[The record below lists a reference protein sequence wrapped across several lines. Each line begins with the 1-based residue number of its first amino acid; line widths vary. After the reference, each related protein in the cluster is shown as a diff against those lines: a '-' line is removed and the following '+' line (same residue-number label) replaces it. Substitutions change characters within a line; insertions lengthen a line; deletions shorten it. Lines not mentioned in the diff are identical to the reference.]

1 MDPKTLDVQNN
12 FLNSANDS
20 NLILKYFLNSEEK
33 SIVSQNNEVKE
44 IKKKEQLGQK
54 QEISLEKIL
63 KLFRKNIKL
72 RNATIKKNYWTRN
85 YASTSPQIL
94 KISEFIPNIQA
105 SQGLIL
111 CINNY
116 VHNDNYQE
124 LLCAIQTEKIYDS
137 FPFVEKFLV
146 INNTSNN
153 EHNNNMLMNPKKQY
167 DKTLIKNSIFK
178 LTENVYKKIKK
189 LKNELS
195 QCDEPFIHNFISI
208 QRIETET
215 NSNITDIKCKLYTIF
230 PNINFELK
238 KIHNLSISSKAGLN
252 SELILNKR
260 KSKKHADRNLI
271 NGFLTM
277 TNEKRIIALED
288 DTNNL
293 KSSKA
298 VREILFGIWIN
309 LRKEDVSLCK
319 TEEEI
324 IEKYKLLIYRKCLD
338 FLFASSQIET
348 IFSPSPDE
356 GIFLLMLFLKGAQ
369 LFFEVKVLPN
379 EEDKFFVNSN
389 NQFQYNLENFGNQ
402 WLIMKRKFSLKNE
415 VGFEL
420 DPNYHKVDTV
430 VNFISKLTDPNYKSN
445 NSNQRQQFTKSLS
458 SGMSNNNNMNKFISS
473 GTGIGQ
479 GPGIIKQQ
487 TSPFGFDPLPEI
499 FESPAQND
507 FFNKLKSSLPINPTN
522 SNSDK
527 NDVILQTQQ
536 TNLKTSINLNI
547 NMNSSSKLRK
557 SNSGGSYANINNNNN
572 LLIQNLNE
580 ELTDR
585 NDVMYDYPFSNMKST
600 INGTSNNQM
609 NKYPQNAYENQGVPV
624 FSQSISNYPSTNQN
638 NQLGLS
644 KQQSSSSIHKKVL
657 SMINLNQDH
666 QAMFS
671 KNQKV
676 TSSTPN
682 NATGNNIIFAP
693 VAKCDEGAQTEMSNT
708 DFENNSINNNS
719 QIQNLNM
726 IISDQSHSIQML
738 QQKVNELEMLLNKV
752 TTILKE
758 RENTCI
764 CKKKTQPVSMIE
776 NSNQNHLIENEFMVS
791 DDDMED
797 KLSESLQK
805 SKSDSNEQRIHL
817 SKDISSN
824 IGNTN
829 QHINNRSSS
838 ILNISDSANEKTIE
852 VPQIKYNSTML
863 SNDINESENY

>member
-1 MDPKTLDVQNN
+1 
-12 FLNSANDS
+12 
-20 NLILKYFLNSEEK
+20 
-33 SIVSQNNEVKE
+33 
-44 IKKKEQLGQK
+44 
-54 QEISLEKIL
+54 
-63 KLFRKNIKL
+63 
-72 RNATIKKNYWTRN
+72 
-85 YASTSPQIL
+85 
-94 KISEFIPNIQA
+94 
-105 SQGLIL
+105 
-111 CINNY
+111 
-116 VHNDNYQE
+116 
-124 LLCAIQTEKIYDS
+124 
-137 FPFVEKFLV
+137 
-146 INNTSNN
+146 
-153 EHNNNMLMNPKKQY
+153 
-167 DKTLIKNSIFK
+167 
-178 LTENVYKKIKK
+178 
-189 LKNELS
+189 
-195 QCDEPFIHNFISI
+195 
-208 QRIETET
+208 
-215 NSNITDIKCKLYTIF
+215 
-230 PNINFELK
+230 
-238 KIHNLSISSKAGLN
+238 
-252 SELILNKR
+252 
-260 KSKKHADRNLI
+260 
-271 NGFLTM
+271 
-277 TNEKRIIALED
+277 
-288 DTNNL
+288 
-293 KSSKA
+293 
-298 VREILFGIWIN
+298 
-309 LRKEDVSLCK
+309 
-319 TEEEI
+319 
-324 IEKYKLLIYRKCLD
+324 
-338 FLFASSQIET
+338 
-348 IFSPSPDE
+348 
-356 GIFLLMLFLKGAQ
+356 
-369 LFFEVKVLPN
+369 
-379 EEDKFFVNSN
+379 
-389 NQFQYNLENFGNQ
+389 
-402 WLIMKRKFSLKNE
+402 
-415 VGFEL
+415 
-420 DPNYHKVDTV
+420 
-430 VNFISKLTDPNYKSN
+430 
-445 NSNQRQQFTKSLS
+445 
-458 SGMSNNNNMNKFISS
+458 
-473 GTGIGQ
+473 
-479 GPGIIKQQ
+479 
-487 TSPFGFDPLPEI
+487 
-499 FESPAQND
+499 
-507 FFNKLKSSLPINPTN
+507 
-522 SNSDK
+522 
-527 NDVILQTQQ
+527 
-536 TNLKTSINLNI
+536 
-547 NMNSSSKLRK
+547 MNSSSKLRK
-557 SNSGGSYANINNNNN
+557 SNSGGSYANTNNNNN

-600 INGTSNNQM
+600 INGTSNNQI
-609 NKYPQNAYENQGVPV
+609 NKYPQSAYENQGLPV

-693 VAKCDEGAQTEMSNT
+693 VAKCDEGAQTEMSNAE
-708 DFENNSINNNS
+708 FENNSINNNS